1 MRYAIFSA
9 LIISLQ
15 MLGVSISTAA
25 MPLNGN
31 AVVKTNS
38 SRDVIQV
45 YGGCGQWMK
54 YNPRTKKCESF

>member
-1 MRYAIFSA
+1 MRAAIFSA

-15 MLGVSISTAA
+15 LLGISISTAA

-45 YGGCGQWMK
+45 
-54 YNPRTKKCESF
+54 